1 MSINRFDLA
10 RKGYAVKKPTTHWK
24 GLVVGMKGQKGV
36 VSALNNTRDQTAKVS
51 TVALAEEKLI
61 DGNLSVCPVLDQTET
76 YVEYVSSSGDV
87 KAYIVGIDASSETF
101 RVISDVD
108 YEFGVVSAV
117 FGATIYNEKVIEELK
132 DNGVPIEELLRYL
145 EDVPVISEEQM
156 LCSCDAFYYAIGK
169 TFHVEYECDPVMFEA
184 QKTRLVQGN
193 LLTHDNP
200 SAKPRLVGLGKKGGS
215 AAPTPREDFFDE
227 SLEDFKKRC
236 RDGFFAL
243 DIEWDDRQKK
253 MIEPLVYFDR
263 YVAVEEFREELIS
276 VWKQLVAI
284 KAKVDAGL
292 PYDVVMEEPVNPLII
307 GKPGTGKTE
316 MLKAIACALQLPTN
330 MTNLK
335 ETSEEDELE
344 GLNKIVNG
352 KIFPIPTPLAMI
364 FSTGGL
370 AVLEEI
376 NLPNP
381 GILQGAI
388 GQALVAPYELR
399 VDGYRPYKRSPFTV
413 IAATMNSGTDG
424 TKPLNQALA
433 SRFDD
438 GLILEDVEQ
447 DEFAKIVYKT
457 GHPKECCDM
466 AVRTYRAAL
475 DYLNESN
482 NAEYCLS
489 ITLRACRK
497 MAQKLA
503 FGFSKEKAIRSAF
516 ISQIYTRDA
525 EVALDLEEHLKRV
538 V

>member
-1 MSINRFDLA
+1 MELSQKLYSTK
-10 RKGYAVKKPTTHWK
+10 KGTRWGVNVGKLGNK
-24 GLVVGMKGQKGV
+24 GI
-36 VSALNNTRDQTAKVS
+36 VSVLNNTKNQQAKVS
-51 TVALAEEKLI
+51 TVALTLEKLI
-61 DGNLSVCPVLDQTET
+61 DGNLSVCPVLNQTDT
-76 YVEYVSSSGDV
+76 YVEYKSTSGDV
-87 KAYIVGIDASSETF
+87 KSYIVSLDAISKTF

-108 YEFGVVSAV
+108 YEFGIVSAV
-117 FGATIYNEKVIEELK
+117 FGATIYNEKAIEELK
-132 DNGVPIEELLRYL
+132 DNGFEVQVLLQYVDDL
-145 EDVPVISEEQM
+145 SNVDEYQM
-156 LCSCDAFYYAIGK
+156 FCACDAFYYAIGK
-169 TFHVEYECDPVMFEA
+169 EFKVDYEHDATLFEA

-200 SAKPRLVGLGKKGGS
+200 SAEPSLVGLGGKGGS
-215 AAPTPREDFFDE
+215 SAPKVVREDFFEE